1 MVAGAHF
8 GRLEG
13 DVPHARQTPNSDRYI
28 LGFHYIAAFA
38 NRSNRLSRTNGC
50 TAEDGRRRNRVRTT
64 KAPTRIRSDGEL
76 DAILNGDLSRVAHF
90 VAARTVPGLF
100 ARHQN
105 GTDAQ
110 GDDAQ
115 QMHLGWGWGEE
126 ERLQSYLMYN
136 IAQQFVTDLISD

>member
-1 MVAGAHF
+1 M
-8 GRLEG
+8 
-13 DVPHARQTPNSDRYI
+13 
-28 LGFHYIAAFA
+28 
-38 NRSNRLSRTNGC
+38 
-50 TAEDGRRRNRVRTT
+50 
-64 KAPTRIRSDGEL
+64 
-76 DAILNGDLSRVAHF
+76 AHF